1 MDEINQLLNQLLNDI
16 NSTMDNMTNS
26 VQTSNTRREFNI
38 NALDNADSVNNH
50 NQGIYTHS
58 LQPTGQLSNAL
69 IQPLSQSNPSNSNQS
84 VQSLVF
90 IINK

>member
-26 VQTSNTRREFNI
+26 VQTSNGRREFNI

-50 NQGIYTHS
+50 NQGTYTHL